1 MVDNL
6 NFLGIAEARMD
17 WGRKGA
23 RESNL
28 DVIPR
33 NHGTVT
39 SV

>member
-6 NFLGIAEARMD
+6 NFLGVAEARMD

-23 RESNL
+23 RDSSP
-28 DVIPR
+28 DAIPR
-33 NHGTVT
+33 NQGKVK